1 MRNPWKDLAINGDGE
16 YVADCDKGCLG
27 SFDEITD
34 AKRKLQLKVLPEPF
48 IGDPATAS
56 FVALQLNPGG
66 APSDDYKK
74 GISSDYRAFKP
85 KHEDILANLSG
96 ERREMYWAEPTPN
109 LGEGGEEL
117 YSAPHTWYFGAEI
130 ETKSGWEYRFARR
143 SRFQL
148 LLLAL
153 SSQQARSELRKLE
166 EPSIKKFHEAVLNVE
181 GENFP
186 SSLNRAYGILRKNFA
201 VIEYFPYHSEKADQD
216 KIEKS
221 NLPSQGYS
229 SHLLDQAIANGADI
243 FLTRSVAKWGN
254 LSAKLLQHG
263 ERLIIAA
270 NTQSPTFTPGNVC
283 KWDITTGRQ
292 GAKDPNLFWKVVEKL
307 DPEE

>member
-1 MRNPWKDLAINGDGE
+1 MRNPWKDLAINGDGK
-16 YVADCDKGCLG
+16 YVADCDKDYLR

-34 AKRKLQLKVLPEPF
+34 DKMKLQLKVLPEPF

-56 FVALQLNPGG
+56 FVALQLNPGV
-66 APSDDYKK
+66 APSDDYEK

-85 KHEDILANLSG
+85 KHEDILANLTG

-109 LGEGGEEL
+109 LGEGDKEL

-130 ETKSGWEYRFARR
+130 KTKSGWEHRFAWR

-153 SSQQARSELRKLE
+153 SSQQARSELRKLQP
-166 EPSIKKFHEAVLNVE
+166 PSIGEFHEVVLNAE

-201 VIEYFPYHSEKADQD
+201 VIEYFPYHSEKADRNQ
-216 KIEKS
+216 IRKS
-221 NLPSQGYS
+221 NLPSQEYT
-229 SHLLDQAIANGADI
+229 SHLLDQAIDNGAYI
-243 FLTRSVAKWGN
+243 FLTRSVTPWGN
-254 LSAKLLQHG
+254 LSAKLLQRG
-263 ERLIIAA
+263 EQLIIAA
-270 NTQSPTFTPGNVC
+270 APQSPTFTPGNVC
-283 KWDITTGRQ
+283 KWDITTGRK